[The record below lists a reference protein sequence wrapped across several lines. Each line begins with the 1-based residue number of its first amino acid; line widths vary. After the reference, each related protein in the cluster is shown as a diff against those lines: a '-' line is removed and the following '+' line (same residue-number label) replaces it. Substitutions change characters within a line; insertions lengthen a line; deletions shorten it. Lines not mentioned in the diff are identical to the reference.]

1 MEEIRRGLAHN
12 SPLVTSAIPLV
23 LTPLMAV
30 LALIATAWA
39 AGRSLTRRLATEGV
53 AERVAVST
61 TLGLAILAQAGL
73 LLGML
78 GLLRRGPVVALLIG
92 INILGW
98 RCWAEAAREVRSAWQ
113 RLVGRAAL
121 AVVVIGPI
129 AALAFYPPTGFDALM
144 YHLPFVRAFVRTG
157 GLPFLADL
165 RFPVFPQ
172 LNEVLFAEAVLVGGG
187 ELAPHLVEL
196 LMTLVT
202 AAFLISWGRMAFSRE
217 AGWVA
222 VAAWAGN
229 PIVILLAGVAYVEA
243 GLALF
248 VTAALYA
255 SWRARGEGG
264 RGWWTLAA
272 VFAGTAAGVKYLGL
286 FFVAVVCLAA
296 GRDATPGRR
305 LRAIVVTAAVAFV
318 VMVPTYGRIVALTGN
333 PVFPFF
339 SRVFGGSS
347 WDPAWAYGQSLGERF
362 VALARLPWDVVF
374 ARERVGYQPPFSP
387 VYLAAVPLLLWGA
400 VRDPRVRRLL
410 LPAGVYLLA
419 YVALPSDARYLTA
432 VLPVV
437 SLAVGGTLVDLLQRM
452 ARSWRP
458 LAAGLA
464 VALFL
469 PGWLYAGYRIA
480 RLGPVPVTAPERD
493 RYLAAKL
500 PVYPALRYLNRRFG
514 NGYTVYAFHAENM
527 KHLADGTFLGEWVGP
542 ASFLRMAPLVRDPEA
557 LHRELRSLGADHLL
571 IVKNRGVELPGTP
584 ETRRRFRRVWED
596 RVVEIFEVK
605 ASPPAPRRGR

>member
-1 MEEIRRGLAHN
+1 MPE
-12 SPLVTSAIPLV
+12 SIPFV
-23 LTPLMAV
+23 LTPLLAV
-30 LALIATAWA
+30 LALAATAYV
-39 AGRSLTRRLATEGV
+39 AGRSLTRRLATEGM
-53 AERVAVST
+53 AERLAVSL
-61 TLGLAILAQAGL
+61 TLGLSVLAQAGL

-78 GLLRRGPVVALLIG
+78 GLLRRGPLIAVLVG
-92 INILGW
+92 IHILGA
-98 RCWAEAAREVRSAWQ
+98 RCWLEMAGEVRVAWR
-113 RLVGRAAL
+113 RLAGGAAL
-121 AVVVIGPI
+121 ALAAVGPV

-172 LNEVLFAEAVLVGGG
+172 LNELLFAEAVLLGGG

-202 AAFLISWGRMAFSRE
+202 AAFLIVWGRMAFSRA
-217 AGWVA
+217 AGWTA

-229 PIVILLAGVAYVEA
+229 PIVVLLAGVAYVEA

-255 SWRARGEGG
+255 SWRAREGG
-264 RGWWTLAA
+264 RGWRTLAA

-296 GRDATPGRR
+296 GREAPREGR
-305 LRAIVVTAAVAFV
+305 LRAVLLTAAVALA
-318 VMVPTYGRIVALTGN
+318 VMAPTYGRIVALTGN
-333 PVFPFF
+333 PVFPFL
-339 SRVFGGSS
+339 SRVFGASS
-347 WDPAWAYGQSLGERF
+347 WDPTWVYGQSLGERF
-362 VALARLPWDVVF
+362 VALVRLPWDVVF
-374 ARERVGYQPPFSP
+374 ARERVGHQPPFSP
-387 VYLAAVPLLLWGA
+387 VYLVALPLLLWGA

-419 YVALPSDARYLTA
+419 YAALPSDVRYLTA

-437 SLAVGGTLVDLLQRM
+437 SLAVGGTLVELLQRM

-464 VALFL
+464 VVLFL
-469 PGWLYAGYRIA
+469 PGWLYAEYRMA
-480 RLGPVPVTAPERD
+480 RLGPVPVTAAGRE

-500 PVYPALRYLNRRFG
+500 PVYPALQYLNRRFG
-514 NGYTVYAFHAENM
+514 DGYTAYAFHAENM
-527 KHLADGTFLGEWVGP
+527 KYLADGTLLGEWVGP
-542 ASFLRMAPLVRDPEA
+542 TSFLRLGPLVGDPER
-557 LHRELRSLGADHLL
+557 LHRELRALGADHLL
-571 IVKNRGVELPGTP
+571 IVKGRGVELPGTP

-596 RVVEIFEVK
+596 GVTEVFELT
-605 ASPPAPRRGR
+605 ASPPAPRPGH